1 MQALRR
7 HRRMEIVMF
16 KKIIVAV
23 DMAQVD
29 KGVKILK
36 KAEALADT
44 GGEIVLLNVVED
56 IPGYLAIDVPGHIIE
71 KNRQTALET
80 LDKLRAEIKV
90 RTSAELRTG
99 QAASNILAAAE
110 AHDADL
116 IMVASH
122 RPDISNYFLGSTAD
136 RVVRHAGISV
146 LVDR

>member
-1 MQALRR
+1 
-7 HRRMEIVMF
+7 MF

-29 KGVKILK
+29 KGLKILK
-36 KAEALADT
+36 RAEALADE
-44 GGEIVLLNVVED
+44 GGEIVLVNVVED

-80 LDKLRAEIKV
+80 LDRLRGEVKINTRAEI
-90 RTSAELRTG
+90 RTG
-99 QAASNILAAAE
+99 QAASNILAAADDH
-110 AHDADL
+110 AADL

-122 RPDISNYFLGSTAD
+122 RPDLSNYFLGSTAD
-136 RVVRHAGISV
+136 RVVRHADISV

>member
-1 MQALRR
+1 
-7 HRRMEIVMF
+7 MF

-29 KGVKILK
+29 KGIKILQ
-36 KAEALADT
+36 KAEALTDE

-71 KNRQTALET
+71 KNRQEALAT
-80 LDKLRAEIKV
+80 LDRLRAEVKV
-90 RTSAELRTG
+90 RTRAELRSG
-99 QAASNILAAAE
+99 QAAGNILAAAE
-110 AHDADL
+110 AHEADL
-116 IMVASH
+116 IVVASH

-136 RVVRHAGISV
+136 RVVRHADISV